1 MSYILDALRRAE
13 AERGR
18 GGVPGLHSQA
28 VPVPG
33 AAPVVGRT
41 SASPWLMASAGVAVA
56 AVAVAGTW
64 WVMQR
69 PAPAPVVVAAT
80 PAPGPAPAAVPA
92 APQPAP
98 VAIAPAPTAP
108 AAQVAP
114 AAGPPSAPAPAV
126 EAPAPESRPA
136 EKRSAAPP
144 PREKAAP
151 PAPVPRV
158 AEPPAAPARSRA
170 EPTRDPARDVAR
182 DTARGVVPPRTPEPV
197 AVAAAPAPTTA
208 TGTVFAQGDLPEA
221 VRAQLPSLKIS
232 GVTYSAN
239 PAYRMAIVNGQ
250 VLHEGDPAGPGL
262 LLEKIE
268 PGRTIWSFK
277 GYRYG
282 LASQ

>member
-33 AAPVVGRT
+33 AAPVAERPT
-41 SASPWLMASAGVAVA
+41 ASPWLMASTGVAVA

-69 PAPAPVVVAAT
+69 PAPAPAVVVAAAPAPT
-80 PAPGPAPAAVPA
+80 PAPVPA

-98 VAIAPAPTAP
+98 AAP
-108 AAQVAP
+108 AA
-114 AAGPPSAPAPAV
+114 PSTPAPAPAAV
-126 EAPAPESRPA
+126 PAPAPAAVAPAPEPRAA
-136 EKRSAAPP
+136 EKRSAAPS

-151 PAPVPRV
+151 PAPAPRG
-158 AEPPAAPARSRA
+158 AEPSARSRA
-170 EPTRDPARDVAR
+170 EPSRDPARDLAR
-182 DTARGVVPPRTPEPV
+182 DAAPARLPEP
-197 AVAAAPAPTTA
+197 AAAAPAPATA

-232 GVTYSAN
+232 GVTYSGN

>member
-33 AAPVVGRT
+33 AAPVPERT
-41 SASPWLMASAGVAVA
+41 TASPWLMASAGVAVA

-69 PAPAPVVVAAT
+69 PAPAPVVVAA
-80 PAPGPAPAAVPA
+80 APAPAAVAA

-98 VAIAPAPTAP
+98 VAIAPAPVPP
-108 AAQVAP
+108 AAVL
-114 AAGPPSAPAPAV
+114 APAPTPAM
-126 EAPAPESRPA
+126 EAPAPEPRPA

-151 PAPVPRV
+151 PAPAPRG

-170 EPTRDPARDVAR
+170 EPTRDLARDPARDVAR
-182 DTARGVVPPRTPEPV
+182 DSTRGVVPPRAPEPA

>member
-33 AAPVVGRT
+33 AAPVAERPA
-41 SASPWLMASAGVAVA
+41 ASPWLMAGAGVAVA

-64 WVMQR
+64 WVMRR
-69 PAPAPVVVAAT
+69 PAPAPAVVVAAA
-80 PAPGPAPAAVPA
+80 PAPVPA
-92 APQPAP
+92 APLPAP
-98 VAIAPAPTAP
+98 VAIAPAP
-108 AAQVAP
+108 VAP
-114 AAGPPSAPAPAV
+114 AAELV
-126 EAPAPESRPA
+126 PAPEPRPT

-151 PAPVPRV
+151 PAPAPRG
-158 AEPPAAPARSRA
+158 AEPPAPSARSRA
-170 EPTRDPARDVAR
+170 EPSRDPARDVAR
-182 DTARGVVPPRTPEPV
+182 DTARGVAPARVPEPA
-197 AVAAAPAPTTA
+197 AVAATPAPTAPTAA

-232 GVTYSAN
+232 GVTYSGN

>member
-33 AAPVVGRT
+33 AAPVPERT
-41 SASPWLMASAGVAVA
+41 AASPWLMASAVVAVA

-69 PAPAPVVVAAT
+69 PAPAPVVVAAA
-80 PAPGPAPAAVPA
+80 PAPAPAAVPA

-98 VAIAPAPTAP
+98 VAITPTP
-108 AAQVAP
+108 VAP
-114 AAGPPSAPAPAV
+114 AAVVAPAPAPAV
-126 EAPAPESRPA
+126 EAPAPEPRPA

-151 PAPVPRV
+151 PAPAPRG
-158 AEPPAAPARSRA
+158 AEPPAPPARSRA
-170 EPTRDPARDVAR
+170 EPTRDLARDPARDVAR
-182 DTARGVVPPRTPEPV
+182 DPARGVVPPRAPEPA

-208 TGTVFAQGDLPEA
+208 TGTVFAQSDLPEA

>member
-33 AAPVVGRT
+33 AAPVAERPA
-41 SASPWLMASAGVAVA
+41 ASPWLMASTGVAVA

-69 PAPAPVVVAAT
+69 PAPAPAVVVAAAPAPT
-80 PAPGPAPAAVPA
+80 PAPVPALAAPAAPVPAPAPAAVPA
-92 APQPAP
+92 
-98 VAIAPAPTAP
+98 
-108 AAQVAP
+108 
-114 AAGPPSAPAPAV
+114 PAPALV
-126 EAPAPESRPA
+126 APAPEPRAA
-136 EKRSAAPP
+136 EKRSAAPS

-151 PAPVPRV
+151 PAPAPRGT
-158 AEPPAAPARSRA
+158 EPSARSRS
-170 EPTRDPARDVAR
+170 EPSRDPARDLAR
-182 DTARGVVPPRTPEPV
+182 DAAPARLPEP
-197 AVAAAPAPTTA
+197 AAAAPAPATA

-232 GVTYSAN
+232 GVTYSGN